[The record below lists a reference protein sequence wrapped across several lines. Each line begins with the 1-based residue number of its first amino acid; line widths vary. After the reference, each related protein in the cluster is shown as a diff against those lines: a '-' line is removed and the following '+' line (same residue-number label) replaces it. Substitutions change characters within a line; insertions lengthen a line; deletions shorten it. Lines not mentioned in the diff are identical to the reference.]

1 MSSFGEDRYT
11 GYRIIYGAEAYEK
24 IRNSKVLVV
33 GAGGIGSEI
42 LKNMAMAGFRN
53 VELVDLDTIDVSNL
67 NRQFLFRPEHVGKPK
82 AEVAAAAAKAFNE
95 DCNVNYHYG
104 NVKDSSKFNVNRIK
118 GFDIVL
124 NALDNIDAR
133 RHVNRLCLAAM
144 VPLIDSGT
152 TGYHGQIAP
161 IMKGITSCYEC
172 TPKPT
177 QKTYPICT
185 IRSTPDKPV
194 HCIVWA
200 KELFKLIFGAS
211 AESMLYENLEGEDQS
226 TYMEYVPLMDCNG
239 DPARLLEI
247 GYKLLY
253 GLYCDEIDKRIS
265 MDTYKTAKVPPR
277 KTSVIDLNKGK
288 AAVGDTQRAKLG
300 DRSVWSDEECVAEL
314 LLCYVKLASERPNE
328 VGTLAFE
335 KDDDVIMRFVTAAAN
350 LRCRVF
356 SIPPQNL
363 YDAKGIAGN
372 IIPAIATTNAIAAAE
387 QVGQACRVLAA
398 GDKNEAV
405 KMLRHTTISPIPVSR
420 LRACLQPQKTIE
432 EPSPKC
438 FVCSKSIVNV
448 TIDTTKRSL
457 GELVEDILKK
467 KLSFQHPNIGVGSSE
482 IYEEGEGCDEDTW
495 ENLPK
500 MLHALPAGG
509 IKDGTLVSINDQD
522 QDLEVEL
529 SITHMDEDTLQAALE
544 AKTNEKTDA
553 FFCVGVNLSAFIV
566 QNGDGTT
573 EAEAESSSSSAAVS
587 KTGAEADEEVA
598 ENESNKRRRVGE
610 VTTL

>member
-1 MSSFGEDRYT
+1 MAMTSFAEDRYT
-11 GYRIIYGAEAYEK
+11 GYRILYGAEAFDK

-33 GAGGIGSEI
+33 GAGGIGCEI
-42 LKNMAMAGFRN
+42 LKNMAMVGFRTI
-53 VELVDLDTIDVSNL
+53 ELIDLDTIDVSNL

-82 AEVAAAAAKAFNE
+82 AEVAAAAAKAFNN
-95 DCNVNYHYG
+95 DCNVIFHYG
-104 NVKDSSKFNVNRIK
+104 NVKDSSKFNVSRVK
-118 GFDIVL
+118 EFDVVL

-133 RHVNRLCLAAM
+133 RHVNRLCLAAN

-200 KELFKLIFGAS
+200 KELFKLVFGIS

-226 TYMEYVPLMDCNG
+226 TYMEFVPLADCDG
-239 DPARLLEI
+239 DPVKLLET
-247 GYKLLY
+247 GYKLLH
-253 GLYCDEIDKRIS
+253 GLYCDEIEKRIS

-277 KTSVIDLNKGK
+277 KTGLADLDKGK

-300 DRSVWSDEECVAEL
+300 DRAVWSDSECVSEL
-314 LLCYVKLASERPNE
+314 LFCYVELARTRPEE
-328 VGTLAFE
+328 VGKLDFE
-335 KDDDVIMRFVTAAAN
+335 KDDDTIMRFVTAAAN
-350 LRCRVF
+350 MRCRIF
-356 SIPPQNL
+356 GIPPQNL

-387 QVGQACRVLAA
+387 QVSQACRVLSTN
-398 GDKNEAV
+398 DKSEAV
-405 KMLRHTTISPIPVSR
+405 KRLRHTTISPFPVSR
-420 LRACLQPQKTIE
+420 LRACLQPQKNLE
-432 EPSPKC
+432 EPSAKC
-438 FVCSKSIVNV
+438 FVCSKSIINV

-457 GELVEDILKK
+457 KELVEDVLKK
-467 KLSFQHPNIGVGSSE
+467 KLSFVHPNIGVGSSE
-482 IYEEGEGCDEDTW
+482 IYEEGEDCDEDTW
-495 ENLPK
+495 ENLPT
-500 MLHALPAGG
+500 MLQALPAGG
-509 IKDGTLVSINDQD
+509 IKDGTLVSVNDMD

-529 SITHMDEDTLQAALE
+529 SITHMDEEALQAALE
-544 AKTNEKTDA
+544 AKTKEKTDA
-553 FFCVGVNLSAFIV
+553 FFCVDTDLSIYTAAMDV
-566 QNGDGTT
+566 DADADAAASK
-573 EAEAESSSSSAAVS
+573 AEAA
-587 KTGAEADEEVA
+587 TEEVA
-598 ENESNKRRRVGE
+598 ENESNKRRRVGQ